1 MGGKPLKS
9 NANEGFVSYAVH
21 IVSYVENV
29 IEVEGLWWVETFLKL
44 EASF

>member
-9 NANEGFVSYAVH
+9 NANGGFVSYRVC
-21 IVSYVENV
+21 IMSYIENV
-29 IEVEGLWWVETFLKL
+29 IKVEGLWRGETFLKL

>member
-21 IVSYVENV
+21 IMSYVENV
-29 IEVEGLWWVETFLKL
+29 IKVEGLW
-44 EASF
+44 